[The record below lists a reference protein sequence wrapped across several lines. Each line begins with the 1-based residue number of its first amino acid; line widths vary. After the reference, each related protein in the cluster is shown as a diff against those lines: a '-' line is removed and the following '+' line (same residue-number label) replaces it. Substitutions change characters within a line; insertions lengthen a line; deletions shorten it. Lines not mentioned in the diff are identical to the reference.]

1 MGERVIDGD
10 WKPTSPSNG
19 ERTVVLLGRTGNG
32 KSATGNSILGRRAF
46 KASASSSAVTKTCE
60 MKTTVLKDGQVVNVI
75 DTPGLFDSSTE
86 FEYVSKEIVKCYGM
100 AKDGI
105 HAFLL
110 VFSVRSRFSQEEEAA
125 VHHLQTLFGK
135 KIFDYMIVVFTGGDD
150 LEDNEKTLE
159 DYLGLECPK
168 PLKEILQLCDH
179 RCMLFDNKTNY
190 KVKRTEQVQQLL
202 SLVNA
207 VNVKN
212 DGQPYTNEFFAELKV
227 ESKLKETT
235 TKLEQQLA
243 EEQAARLKGEEVA
256 QLAQRKSND
265 EIRKLKENLK
275 RAQREIEDQMHESN
289 EYQIKRITE
298 MVESNLKETTT
309 RLEQQ
314 LAEEQVARLKG
325 EEVAQVAQRK
335 SNDKIHKLRDNLERA
350 QRETEDQMH
359 ESYEDQIKRITEVV
373 ESKHKETITR
383 LEQQLADEQTNR
395 LKGEEIAQLS
405 QRKSNDEIH
414 KLRENLERAQKETE
428 DKMHELYEDQIKQ
441 ITEVVD
447 SKLKEITTQLEQQL
461 AEEQTDRL
469 KGDEVAQ
476 LAQRKS
482 NEEIHKLREN
492 LESAQKETE
501 DKMHKSYEDQ
511 IKRITEVVD
520 SKLKEITTQLE
531 QQLAEE
537 QTDRLKGDEVAQLA
551 QRKSNEEIH
560 KLRENLESA
569 QKETEDKMHKSYE
582 DQIKRIT
589 EVVESKLKEITTQ
602 LEQQL
607 AEEQTDRLKG
617 EEVAQLAQR
626 KSNEEI
632 HKLKE
637 NLERAQ
643 KETEDK
649 MHESYEDQIKRITEV
664 VESKLKEI
672 TTQLEQQLADEQ
684 TDRLK
689 GEEVAQL
696 AQRKT
701 NDEIHKL
708 RENLERAQKETEDKM
723 HESYEDQ
730 IKRITEVVESKLKEI
745 TTQLERKLAE
755 EQTNRLKGEE
765 VAQLA
770 QRKSNEEIHKL
781 KENLE
786 KTQKETE
793 DKMHESYEDQIKRIT
808 EVVESKLKE
817 ITTQL
822 EQQLADEQTDR
833 LKGEEVAQL
842 AQRKT
847 NDEIHKL
854 RENLERAQKETEDK
868 MHESY
873 EDQIKRITE
882 VVESKLKEITTQL
895 EQQLAEEQTDRL
907 KGEEV
912 AQLAQRKSN
921 EEIHKLKENLE
932 RAQKE
937 TEDKMHESYEDQIK
951 RITEV
956 ESKLKE
962 TITWLEQQLTEEQ
975 TARLKGEEVAQ
986 LAQIKSNEEIHK
998 LKENLERAQKE
1009 TEDKMHESYEDQIK
1023 RITEMV
1029 IISKTVEL
1037 KNADK
1042 VCRNGF
1048 YTCVVI
1054 NRKNIS
1060 CDNVDIERVELIEVE
1075 SKLKETTIRLEQQ
1088 LAEEHAARL
1097 KADEAAQLAQMKSNE
1112 EICKLR
1118 ENLERVQW
1126 EAEELR
1132 KRAEKE
1138 GCAIL

>member
-86 FEYVSKEIVKCYGM
+86 FEYVSKEIVKCIGM

-105 HAFLL
+105 HAVLL

-168 PLKEILQLCDH
+168 PLKEILKLCDH
-179 RCMLFDNKTNY
+179 RCVLFDNKTKY

-212 DGQPYTNEFFAELKV
+212 GGQPYTNEFFAELKV

-243 EEQAARLKGEEVA
+243 EEQAARLKGEEAA

-298 MVESNLKETTT
+298 MVESNLKDTTT

-325 EEVAQVAQRK
+325 EEVAQLAQRK

-373 ESKHKETITR
+373 ESK
-383 LEQQLADEQTNR
+383 
-395 LKGEEIAQLS
+395 
-405 QRKSNDEIH
+405 
-414 KLRENLERAQKETE
+414 
-428 DKMHELYEDQIKQ
+428 
-441 ITEVVD
+441 
-447 SKLKEITTQLEQQL
+447 LKEITTQLEQQL

-469 KGDEVAQ
+469 KGEEVAQ
-476 LAQRKS
+476 LARRKS
-482 NEEIHKLREN
+482 NDEIQKLREN
-492 LESAQKETE
+492 VERAQKETE
-501 DKMHKSYEDQ
+501 DKMQESY
-511 IKRITEVVD
+511 K
-520 SKLKEITTQLE
+520 
-531 QQLAEE
+531 
-537 QTDRLKGDEVAQLA
+537 
-551 QRKSNEEIH
+551 
-560 KLRENLESA
+560 
-569 QKETEDKMHKSYE
+569 

-626 KSNEEI
+626 KSNE
-632 HKLKE
+632 
-637 NLERAQ
+637 
-643 KETEDK
+643 
-649 MHESYEDQIKRITEV
+649 
-664 VESKLKEI
+664 
-672 TTQLEQQLADEQ
+672 
-684 TDRLK
+684 
-689 GEEVAQL
+689 
-696 AQRKT
+696 
-701 NDEIHKL
+701 
-708 RENLERAQKETEDKM
+708 
-723 HESYEDQ
+723 
-730 IKRITEVVESKLKEI
+730 
-745 TTQLERKLAE
+745 
-755 EQTNRLKGEE
+755 
-765 VAQLA
+765 
-770 QRKSNEEIHKL
+770 
-781 KENLE
+781 
-786 KTQKETE
+786 
-793 DKMHESYEDQIKRIT
+793 
-808 EVVESKLKE
+808 
-817 ITTQL
+817 
-822 EQQLADEQTDR
+822 
-833 LKGEEVAQL
+833 
-842 AQRKT
+842 
-847 NDEIHKL
+847 EIHKL

-921 EEIHKLKENLE
+921 DEIHKLREILERAQKETEDKMHESYEDQVKRITEVVESKLKEITTQLGQQLAEEQTDRLKGEEVAQLAQRKSNDEIHKLRENLE

-962 TITWLEQQLTEEQ
+962 ITTQLEQQLAEEQ
-975 TARLKGEEVAQ
+975 TDRLKGEEVAQ
-986 LAQIKSNEEIHK
+986 LAQRKSNEEIHK
-998 LKENLERAQKE
+998 LRENLERAQKE

-1023 RITEMV
+1023 RITEV
-1029 IISKTVEL
+1029 VESKL
-1037 KNADK
+1037 KETITRLEQQLTEEQTARLKGEEVAQLAQRKSYEEIHKLRENLERAQRETEDQMHKSYEDK
-1042 VCRNGF
+1042 IKRI
-1048 YTCVVI
+1048 T
-1054 NRKNIS
+1054 
-1060 CDNVDIERVELIEVE
+1060 EMVE

-1097 KADEAAQLAQMKSNE
+1097 KADGAAQLAQMKSNE

>member
-86 FEYVSKEIVKCYGM
+86 FEYVSKEIVKCIGM

-105 HAFLL
+105 HAVLL

-168 PLKEILQLCDH
+168 PLKEILKLCDH
-179 RCMLFDNKTNY
+179 RCVLFDNKTKY

-212 DGQPYTNEFFAELKV
+212 GGQPYTNEFFAELKV

-243 EEQAARLKGEEVA
+243 EEQAARLKGEEAA

-298 MVESNLKETTT
+298 MVESKLKDTTT

-325 EEVAQVAQRK
+325 EEVAQLAQRK
-335 SNDKIHKLRDNLERA
+335 SNDKIHKLRDNLESA

-359 ESYEDQIKRITEVV
+359 ESYEDQIKRITEV
-373 ESKHKETITR
+373 ESKLKEITTQ
-383 LEQQLADEQTNR
+383 LEQQLAKEQTDR
-395 LKGEEIAQLS
+395 LKGEEVAQLA
-405 QRKSNDEIH
+405 QRKSNDEIY

-428 DKMHELYEDQIKQ
+428 EKMHESYEDQIKR
-441 ITEVVD
+441 ITEVVE
-447 SKLKEITTQLEQQL
+447 SKHKEITTQLEQQL

-469 KGDEVAQ
+469 KGEEVAQ
-476 LAQRKS
+476 LARRKS
-482 NEEIHKLREN
+482 NDEIQKLREN
-492 LESAQKETE
+492 VERAQKETE
-501 DKMHKSYEDQ
+501 DKMQESY
-511 IKRITEVVD
+511 K
-520 SKLKEITTQLE
+520 
-531 QQLAEE
+531 
-537 QTDRLKGDEVAQLA
+537 
-551 QRKSNEEIH
+551 
-560 KLRENLESA
+560 
-569 QKETEDKMHKSYE
+569 

-626 KSNEEI
+626 KSNDEI
-632 HKLKE
+632 HKLREILERAQKE
-637 NLERAQ
+637 TEDKMHESYEDQVKRITEVVESKLQEITTQLEQQLAEEQTDRLKGEEVAQLAQRKSNDEIHKLRENIERAQ

-664 VESKLKEI
+664 ESKLKEI
-672 TTQLEQQLADEQ
+672 TTQLGQQLAEEQ

-696 AQRKT
+696 AQRKS

-730 IKRITEVVESKLKEI
+730 IKRITE
-745 TTQLERKLAE
+745 
-755 EQTNRLKGEE
+755 
-765 VAQLA
+765 
-770 QRKSNEEIHKL
+770 
-781 KENLE
+781 
-786 KTQKETE
+786 
-793 DKMHESYEDQIKRIT
+793 
-808 EVVESKLKE
+808 
-817 ITTQL
+817 
-822 EQQLADEQTDR
+822 
-833 LKGEEVAQL
+833 
-842 AQRKT
+842 
-847 NDEIHKL
+847 
-854 RENLERAQKETEDK
+854 
-868 MHESY
+868 
-873 EDQIKRITE
+873 
-882 VVESKLKEITTQL
+882 VESKLKEITTQL

-921 EEIHKLKENLE
+921 DEIHKLRENHERAQKETEDKMHESYKDQIKRITEVESKLKEITTQLEQQLAEEQTDRLKGEEVAQLAQRKSNDEIHKLRENLE
-932 RAQKE
+932 RARKE

-956 ESKLKE
+956 VESKLKE
-962 TITWLEQQLTEEQ
+962 TITRLEQQLTEEQ

-986 LAQIKSNEEIHK
+986 LAQRKSNDEIHK
-998 LKENLERAQKE
+998 LGENLERAQRE
-1009 TEDKMHESYEDQIK
+1009 TEDQMNKSYEDQIK
-1023 RITEMV
+1023 RIIEM
-1029 IISKTVEL
+1029 
-1037 KNADK
+1037 
-1042 VCRNGF
+1042 
-1048 YTCVVI
+1048 
-1054 NRKNIS
+1054 
-1060 CDNVDIERVELIEVE
+1060 VE

-1097 KADEAAQLAQMKSNE
+1097 KADGAAQLAQMKSNE